1 MIASIPTCIFDN
13 SVRITAREYEVL
25 DQISYG
31 LTTNE
36 IAAKLFLSTHTVISH
51 RKNLLIKLNARNTAG
66 LIRKAFE
73 SGFLTIK

>member
-1 MIASIPTCIFDN
+1 MIASISQHLASNTI
-13 SVRITAREYEVL
+13 SITSREYQVL

-36 IAAKLFLSTHTVISH
+36 IAAKLYLSSHTVMSH
-51 RKNLLIKLNARNTAG
+51 RKNLLIKLDARNTAG

-73 SGFLTIK
+73 SGFLTI